1 VIDDES
7 AAYQG
12 GSMIRWLWPVLVTLA
27 LLALAWH
34 LPIVT
39 PTP

>member
-1 VIDDES
+1 
-7 AAYQG
+7 
-12 GSMIRWLWPVLVTLA
+12 MILRWLWPVLVTIA